1 MAFLASPSL
10 GIPPVVAKVDKQK
23 RHPQYGAMLAQIL
36 AIATETEAA
45 KKAYPPPPP
54 PPPMQAPPPPPA
66 APDAAGAV
74 GQQS

>member
-54 PPPMQAPPPPPA
+54 PTPPTPA